1 MSRSSASRM
10 RQSSMIEN
18 GERLVSAVNFWA
30 FAILAHTIEAHA
42 RDANDESAGPV
53 EGHAEGP
60 AADMR
65 VDFSSDV
72 IRREEAN
79 DLALPH
85 AAIEVVARVENDV
98 FRPVDLAETRRSWR
112 KRRRAR
118 LEQRSGRQSQMGWGH
133 IDLGADIVPIFDPP
147 QVDRDRKQQQH
158 ETDHHRRGAVLE
170 TEPDEP
176 V

>member
-53 EGHAEGP
+53 ECHAEGP

-72 IRREEAN
+72 ILREAAN

-98 FRPVDLAETRRSWR
+98 FRPVDLAEADDLDVAETRRSWR

-118 LEQRSGRQSQMGWGH
+118 LEQRSGR
-133 IDLGADIVPIFDPP
+133 
-147 QVDRDRKQQQH
+147 
-158 ETDHHRRGAVLE
+158 
-170 TEPDEP
+170 
-176 V
+176 